1 MIRQEQ
7 QQQLVENSITEKTTT
22 NGFPLMSK
30 DEIRKACLDQ
40 NGYFTPELNTNLHL
54 HYKGYQ
60 RIENLEEYTGLN
72 ALWLDSNGL
81 QKIENIAHL
90 SKLRCLYLQRNL
102 IAKIENLDGLNQL
115 VQLDLSENRLTS
127 LNGLAVLPILANL
140 NVSKNLLATSE
151 CIEELSNCKSL
162 TSIDFSHNHFE
173 SDENIINELSKCE
186 GLLSINMT
194 GNPIATDL
202 AHFRKKMIVNL
213 KKLKYLDRP
222 IFEMERATSVAWSE
236 GGREAE
242 QKVKAEWIEKKKME
256 EAQGIQAFRDWQ
268 NQVRIDANNDLQ
280 LLENQ
285 GLSAEQVEAQ
295 KLEEDKK
302 EERNKKAALEAA
314 KEREIFRVEV
324 DGDVET
330 EMKNDVEH
338 KVVFD
343 DQMKASLK
351 ELVCTHDYDFERVA
365 EDMRLF
371 DTTITGEQ
379 CRLEWCLCDFTYE
392 KEVEQLLDT
401 ICEKCD
407 RNNSFISKLGQRKK
421 IQLLKQINGVIPDL
435 SEMSSLKI

>member
-1 MIRQEQ
+1 MIHQEEENP
-7 QQQLVENSITEKTTT
+7 LVPQNPFIEDTT

-140 NVSKNLLATSE
+140 NVSKNLLATAE

-173 SDENIINELSKCE
+173 SDENFISTLSKCK

-202 AHFRKKMIVNL
+202 PHFRKKMIVNL

-222 IFEMERATSVAWSE
+222 IFDMERATSVAWSE

-242 QKVKAEWIEKKKME
+242 QKMKAEWIEKKKME
-256 EAQGIQAFRDWQ
+256 EAKGIQDFREWQ
-268 NQVRIDANNDLQ
+268 NQVRIDANNIQ
-280 LLENQ
+280 LAENQ
-285 GLSAEQVEAQ
+285 GLSDEQIEAK

-302 EERNKKAALEAA
+302 EERKKKAALEAA
-314 KEREIFRVEV
+314 KEREIFRIDV
-324 DGDVET
+324 DGSLDTET
-330 EMKNDVEH
+330 MKNVEH
-338 KVVFD
+338 KAVFD
-343 DQMKASLK
+343 NQMKASLK
-351 ELVCTHDYDFERVA
+351 ELVCTHDHDFEKVA
-365 EDMRLF
+365 QDMRLF
-371 DTTITGEQ
+371 DTSITGEQ
-379 CRLEWCLCDFTYE
+379 CRLQWCL
-392 KEVEQLLDT
+392 LD
-401 ICEKCD
+401 
-407 RNNSFISKLGQRKK
+407 SSK
-421 IQLLKQINGVIPDL
+421 VAA
-435 SEMSSLKI
+435 